1 MAFDGQLTSALE
13 GLVSCRATVPGA
25 LIHSNHVM
33 KQSVCIGFAEAVS
46 APEVAW
52 SLVDAGYQVI
62 ALARRGRRSALRHSR
77 HVRIAEITPPEL
89 DCGAALSELG
99 ALLASLGEP
108 CEQKVLMPLDDAAV
122 WLCSQTELP
131 SGWVCAG
138 AGRRLA
144 HVALDKWFQV
154 QAAAAAGLRVPDTV
168 LATTTEE
175 VLGNAE
181 RFPLILRPALSL
193 WQQGQRLSGGRN
205 RTCAS
210 RAELERAVHD
220 WNEAYP
226 VLLQPF
232 IRGTGEG
239 VFGLATNDGIRAWS
253 AHRRIRMV
261 NPQGSGSSACASAEM
276 PLDLKKP
283 IENFIRDTGWRG
295 IFMIELLRDQD
306 GTRWFVELNGRS
318 WGSMALSRR
327 RGLEYPAWNV
337 NLATCP
343 EWAGVTPS
351 KEAKHLTCRHFG
363 RDCVHLLFVLRGP
376 RSSAF
381 KEWPSIWRT
390 LFNVMRIRK
399 EDAFYNWRGDDK
411 TVFFTD
417 WWYTIR
423 QSVARGLRQ

>member
-1 MAFDGQLTSALE
+1 
-13 GLVSCRATVPGA
+13 
-25 LIHSNHVM
+25 M

-52 SLVDAGYQVI
+52 SLVDAGYRVI
-62 ALARRGRRSALRHSR
+62 AFARRGRGSALRHSR

-89 DCGAALSELG
+89 NCGAALSELG
-99 ALLASLGEP
+99 ALLTSLSVLD
-108 CEQKVLMPLDDAAV
+108 EQTVVMPLDDAAV
-122 WLCSQTELP
+122 WLCSRTELP

-138 AGRRLA
+138 PGRQLE

-154 QAAAAAGLRVPDTV
+154 QAATAAGLAVPDTV

-175 VLGNAE
+175 VLGNAQ

-193 WQQGQRLSGGRN
+193 WQQGERLFGGRN
-205 RTCAS
+205 STCAT
-210 RAELERAVHD
+210 RAELEHAVRD

-239 VFGLATNDGIRAWS
+239 VFGLATNDGIKAWS

-261 NPQGSGSSACASAEM
+261 NPKGSGSSACASAEM
-276 PLDLKKP
+276 PLDLKKSM
-283 IENFIRDTGWRG
+283 EKFIRDTGWRG
-295 IFMIELLRDQD
+295 IFMIELLRDQH

-327 RGLEYPAWNV
+327 RGFEYPAWNV

-343 EWAGVTPS
+343 EWAGVTPP
-351 KEAKHLTCRHFG
+351 EGVKHLTCRHFG
-363 RDCVHLLFVLRGP
+363 RDCVHLLFVLRGS
-376 RSSAF
+376 RSSVF
-381 KEWPSIWRT
+381 KEWPSFWRT
-390 LFNVMRIRK
+390 LFDVMRIRK
-399 EDAFYNWRGDDK
+399 EDAFYNWRRDDK

-423 QSVARGLRQ
+423 QSVVRGLRQ